1 VFDFR
6 YHALSLT
13 AVFVALMI
21 GLLLGVAIGDQ
32 GLVSGADR
40 GLRDSLRSD
49 VRRAR
54 AETAGL
60 RLDLA
65 RERRIQQQ
73 LYPLLVEGRLT
84 GQRIG
89 LVGLGGLP
97 DATIRAVRDSL
108 KDTGGRLTAVT
119 VIREPI
125 PPGAIPGTR
134 PDGPAPDRAQLR
146 RFGAQVGQALVR
158 GGPLVRRVQRSLL
171 ESSSGRLTGMTSVIL
186 YRAPRDERAPEQVGT
201 RAFELGLAAGL
212 SSGGTQV
219 VGIETSTTEPSQI
232 PWFIDRRLASV
243 DSVDQVVGQAALVF
257 ALAGANGA
265 YGLKDTAQALVP
277 TAAGGPAP

>member
-1 VFDFR
+1 MFDFR
-6 YHALSLT
+6 YHALSLA

-49 VRRAR
+49 VRKAR
-54 AETAGL
+54 AESAEL
-60 RLDLA
+60 RTNLA
-65 RERRIQQQ
+65 QQRRIQQQ

-97 DATIRAVRDSL
+97 DEVVRYVRDAL

-119 VIREPI
+119 VIREPV
-125 PPGAIPGTR
+125 PGTVIPGLR
-134 PDGPAPDRAQLR
+134 PNAPPPDRVQFQ
-146 RFGAQVGQALVR
+146 RFGVQFGMALVR
-158 GGPLVRRVQRSLL
+158 GGGLVQRVQRSLL
-171 ESSSGRLTGMTSVIL
+171 QSSSGELRGMTSVIL
-186 YRAPRDERAPEQVGT
+186 YRNPRDESTPDQVTTRGFEQ
-201 RAFELGLAAGL
+201 GLAGGL
-212 SSGGTQV
+212 SSGGIQV
-219 VGIETSTTEPSQI
+219 VGVELTDTQPSQI
-232 PWFIDRRLASV
+232 PWFGDRRLASV
-243 DSVDQVVGQAALVF
+243 DCVDQVVGQAALVF

-265 YGLKDTAQALVP
+265 YGVKDTAQALVP
-277 TAAGGPAP
+277 TAGAPAP